1 MRRTKED
8 AAQTRQMIL
17 DAALTVFSKQ
27 GYHPARLQ
35 DIAEAAGVT
44 RGAIYHHF
52 GSKAELY
59 IALIEEASEQFNAV
73 IAQAIAEGG
82 TFQQVSARVLVNAW
96 TFLEED
102 PHLAK
107 VVELFNFKT
116 GFTSELSEINR
127 RREEEAETLVDYI
140 AGFVGRSIE
149 EGELRAD
156 LDPVIAAR
164 AFIAYQNGVMNLWLT
179 NRDAFSIKESAPA
192 LAAIFVQGIAAV

>member
-1 MRRTKED
+1 MRRTKEE
-8 AAQTRQMIL
+8 AAQTRQALL
-17 DAALTVFSKQ
+17 DAALTVFSEQ

-35 DIAEAAGVT
+35 DIADAAGVT

-52 GSKAELY
+52 GSKADLY
-59 IALIEEASEQFNAV
+59 ITLIEEASEQFDAV

-82 TFQQVSARVLVNAW
+82 TFRQVGTRVLVGAW

-116 GFTSELSEINR
+116 GFTSELAEITR
-127 RREEEAETLVDYI
+127 RREEEAETLVDYV
-140 AGFVGRSIE
+140 AGFMRRAIE

-156 LDPVIAAR
+156 LDPVIVAR
-164 AFIAYQNGVMNLWLT
+164 AFIAYENGVMNLWLS
-179 NRDAFSIKESAPA
+179 NRQVFSLKESAPA
-192 LAAIFVQGIAAV
+192 LASIFVQGIAAV